1 MRDPVSRGIAGA
13 AIIVAALGFTGTPE
27 PAKAAP
33 STPQPPSP

>member
-1 MRDPVSRGIAGA
+1 VITVRSSGGKKRLAGYVIFA
-13 AIIVAALGFTGTPE
+13 YTPE